1 MRSQAQ
7 IYGLIAASGVLDRL
21 AAFDPHWLGSTALDV
36 HVTGSDVDICCTAH
50 GDLNAFEASLRKTF
64 GKEPNFK
71 VKREQ
76 YRGKASCLAI
86 FSIADQFV
94 EIYGRAHPVAEH
106 EFYQL
111 FVVEQR
117 LLRFGGEA
125 LQGQVRDLKFD
136 DFTTE
141 QAFGRALGLGDDPE
155 AALLELL
162 EAPAT
167 DYLSLL
173 SKADFA

>member
-7 IYGLIAASGVLDRL
+7 IYGLIEASGVLERL
-21 AAFDPHWLGSTALDV
+21 AAFDPHWVGSTALDV

-50 GDLNAFEASLRKTF
+50 GDLNAFEAGLRKAL

-71 VKREQ
+71 AKREQ
-76 YRGKASCLAI
+76 YRGQASCLAT

-94 EIYGRAHPVAEH
+94 EVYARAHPVVEH
-106 EFYQL
+106 EFYKL

-125 LQGQVRDLKFD
+125 LQGQVRDFKFD

-155 AALLELL
+155 AALLGMI